1 MKALPLALVLLAV
14 PAIASAHV
22 TFVAADVQPGA
33 RAVEALR
40 VSHGCDG
47 SATTALRVEIP
58 ESVTVAKPQAK
69 PGWTIT
75 VEHAPLKTPAK
86 GEGGKTVTDRVSAIT
101 WTAKTSLDKLPDD
114 EFDDFAVMLALP
126 NAAAPVYFPAMQI
139 CEKGSAAWT
148 DIPVGQAK
156 SAHPA
161 PVIDLGAHGMGGM
174 DMNMPGMAGH

>member
-47 SATTALRVEIP
+47 SATTSLRVEIP

-86 GEGGKTVTDRVSAIT
+86 DEGGKTVTDRVSAIT
-101 WTAKTSLDKLPDD
+101 WTGKLPDD

-126 NAAAPVYFPAMQI
+126 NTAAPVYFPAIQT

-148 DIPVGQAK
+148 DIPAAGQAK

-161 PVIDLGAHGMGGM
+161 PVIDLGSHGIGGM
-174 DMNMPGMAGH
+174 DMNMPGMVGH

>member
-1 MKALPLALVLLAV
+1 MKALPFTLALLAV
-14 PAIASAHV
+14 PMAASAHIS
-22 TFVAADVQPGA
+22 FVATDVQPGA

-75 VEHAPLKTPAK
+75 VEHTALKTPIK

-101 WTAKTSLDKLPDD
+101 WTGQLPDD

-126 NAAAPVYFPAMQI
+126 KDAKPVYFPAMQT

-148 DIPVGQAK
+148 DIPAAGQAK

-161 PVIDLGAHGMGGM
+161 PVIDLAPHGMGGM
-174 DMNMPGMAGH
+174 DMAMPGMDHSH